1 MTHDARGFTLL
12 EAIVALVLI
21 STVGMAT
28 FGWINRSLD
37 TLARIQDAQ
46 AHDLAVRN
54 ALDWMETVNPMLQP
68 RGRERLGSLTIS
80 WDSSEIQAR
89 RDGVGRGGGLSLY
102 QLALYETEV
111 VVVEGDLERARFSLR
126 QVGFE
131 LVREF
136 RLPF

>member
-1 MTHDARGFTLL
+1 MTHNARGFTLL

-46 AHDLAVRN
+46 AHDLAIRN
-54 ALDWMETVNPMLQP
+54 ALDWMDTINPMLEP
-68 RGRERLGSLTIS
+68 RGRERLGNLTVS
-80 WDSSEIQAR
+80 WDSTEIEAR

-102 QLALYETEV
+102 QLALYDTEV
-111 VVVEGDLERARFSLR
+111 VVEESDLEPVRFTVR
-126 QVGFE
+126 QVGYE
-131 LVREF
+131 RVRDF
-136 RLPF
+136 RLPI